1 MGSGW
6 VSARNSGGDQ
16 ICRQRPLGRS
26 VLGQPLLL
34 GSTAASAPLAK
45 VDEARLR
52 AIVDANFDTLW
63 RFLRR
68 LGVAEAD
75 VDDAVQEVILVLTR
89 KLDSVEIGRER
100 SFVLSIAFRVASDA
114 RRRTRRRREVDS
126 EQLVELP
133 SISADP
139 EASAQ
144 NQQMRAVFAQVLEQ
158 LSLDL
163 RAVFVLY
170 ELEDFTMAE
179 IAQSLQLPPGTVA
192 SRLRRAREAFEG
204 LAVRALATRG
214 LP

>member
-1 MGSGW
+1 MLS
-6 VSARNSGGDQ
+6 
-16 ICRQRPLGRS
+16 
-26 VLGQPLLL
+26 QPVLL
-34 GSTAASAPLAK
+34 GAPAGPRALAK

-52 AIVDANFDTLW
+52 AVVDAHFDTLW

-89 KLDSVEIGRER
+89 KLDRIEVGRER
-100 SFVLSIAFRVASDA
+100 SFVMSTAFRVAADA
-114 RRRTRRRREVDS
+114 RRRTRRRREVDA

-133 SISADP
+133 SNAADP
-139 EASAQ
+139 EAFAQ
-144 NQQMRAVFAQVLEQ
+144 KQQMRALFARVLEE

-179 IAQSLQLPPGTVA
+179 IAQTLQLPPGTVA
-192 SRLRRAREAFEG
+192 SRLRRAREVFET
-204 LAVRALATRG
+204 LAGRALENRG

>member
-1 MGSGW
+1 
-6 VSARNSGGDQ
+6 
-16 ICRQRPLGRS
+16 
-26 VLGQPLLL
+26 
-34 GSTAASAPLAK
+34 

-52 AIVDANFDTLW
+52 AIVDAQFDTLW

-68 LGVAEAD
+68 LGVAEGD

-100 SFVLSIAFRVASDA
+100 SFVLSTAFRVASDA
-114 RRRTRRRREVDS
+114 RRRTRRRREVDA

-133 SISADP
+133 SSAADP

-144 NQQMRAVFAQVLEQ
+144 RQQLRALLSQVLEQ

-179 IAQSLQLPPGTVA
+179 IAQTLQLPPGTVA
-192 SRLRRAREAFEG
+192 SRLRRAREAFEK
-204 LAVRALATRG
+204 LAAQALAERG